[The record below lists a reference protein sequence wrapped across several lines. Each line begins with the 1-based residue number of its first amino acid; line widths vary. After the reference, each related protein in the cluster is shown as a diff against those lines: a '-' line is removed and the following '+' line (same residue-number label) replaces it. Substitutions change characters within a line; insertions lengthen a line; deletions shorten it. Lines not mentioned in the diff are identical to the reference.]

1 MEKDINKFLYA
12 NNTIKIIKNQYK
24 SKEKSIFSEVIT
36 KKINNDNNLENL
48 SKIAVLM
55 DSKFLSR
62 SKFSEVQKELMIETV
77 YSQYE
82 FLNKNINLELDDYLK
97 EIHNNL
103 NEINNKE
110 WAFPGTNVYKAEGL
124 YTNDKIY
131 LSKKRLLEN
140 DNKYLVT
147 KFCHELNHCYLGNK
161 QLKSY
166 TEDMFTESAVYEI
179 IKENFPEFIIK
190 DKDFT
195 IKFSDG
201 DTLKT
206 KVVQKSYSEVSLL
219 AETLNKITKNE
230 FLQKYFT
237 KSFSNLEI
245 KELNEIH
252 SRYNDFYESKKTNK
266 GLYNKNYFLELENSL
281 EKLITKEVLKRDLD
295 IKIIKPIIEENP
307 RELQKDIINLNE
319 KMFQRISDKITLR
332 EKAKKDKEK
341 FIENTQI
348 KEVHKT
354 EDDFKYNNENYEI
367 KDNIENNNKIH
378 LE

>member
-1 MEKDINKFLYA
+1 MKKEIDIFFNKHKELILNKTDFYSNKEFIISESIKHKTNNKD
-12 NNTIKIIKNQYK
+12 
-24 SKEKSIFSEVIT
+24 
-36 KKINNDNNLENL
+36 NLENL

-55 DSKFLSR
+55 DSKFLAR
-62 SKFSEVQKELMIETV
+62 SKFSEIQKELMIETV

-82 FLNKNINLELDDYLK
+82 FLNKLIGLEFDDYLK

-110 WAFPGTNVYKAEGL
+110 WAFPGTNVYNAEGL
-124 YTNDKIY
+124 YSNDKIY

-147 KFCHELNHCYLGNK
+147 KFCHELNHCYLGDK

-166 TEDMFTESAVYEI
+166 AEDMFTESAVYEI

-206 KVVQKSYSEVSLL
+206 KVVQKGYAEISLL
-219 AETLNKITKNE
+219 AEKLNKISKNE
-230 FLQKYFT
+230 FLEKYFS
-237 KSFSNLEI
+237 KNFLNSEI

-252 SRYNDFYESKKTNK
+252 SKYNNFYESKKTNK
-266 GLYNKNYFLELENSL
+266 GLHDKNYFLELENSL
-281 EKLITKEVLKRDLD
+281 EKLITKEVLKKNLD
-295 IKIIKPIIEENP
+295 TKSIKPIIEESP
-307 RELQKDIINLNE
+307 RELQKDKINLNE
-319 KMFQRISDKITLR
+319 KMFQNISDKIVLR
-332 EKAKKDKEK
+332 EKAKKNKES
-341 FIENTQI
+341 FIENTPI

-354 EDDFKYNNENYEI
+354 EDDFKYNNDNI
-367 KDNIENNNKIH
+367 KTKDNIEHNNKIY

>member
-1 MEKDINKFLYA
+1 
-12 NNTIKIIKNQYK
+12 
-24 SKEKSIFSEVIT
+24 
-36 KKINNDNNLENL
+36 
-48 SKIAVLM
+48 
-55 DSKFLSR
+55 
-62 SKFSEVQKELMIETV
+62 
-77 YSQYE
+77 
-82 FLNKNINLELDDYLK
+82 
-97 EIHNNL
+97 
-103 NEINNKE
+103 
-110 WAFPGTNVYKAEGL
+110 
-124 YTNDKIY
+124 
-131 LSKKRLLEN
+131 
-140 DNKYLVT
+140 
-147 KFCHELNHCYLGNK
+147 
-161 QLKSY
+161 
-166 TEDMFTESAVYEI
+166 MFTESAVYEI